1 MPSIDRGRRRDAGH
15 ADVRAARGVRRRHVR
30 RDGCEPPRRA
40 VTPFIVRHLGA
51 GVSPHRAHPNCP
63 ARHSR
68 CQMSCLSSGTGRD
81 SRATTSRATTAG
93 KRATLQ
99 PRAARVM
106 SNYAPMETD
115 LNGRHSPPGAYAV
128 APPAPHIALPKRPAK
143 LGSSGRP
150 ITLVAN
156 HFFVDVRRMV
166 ELSLYDVT
174 ITPPAAPVRNDAP
187 PGRGPPRQ
195 QERVL
200 PARLCRCAPRPPR
213 PRPPERH
220 GRVPV
225 DTSEPPKS

>member
-1 MPSIDRGRRRDAGH
+1 
-15 ADVRAARGVRRRHVR
+15 
-30 RDGCEPPRRA
+30 
-40 VTPFIVRHLGA
+40 
-51 GVSPHRAHPNCP
+51 
-63 ARHSR
+63 
-68 CQMSCLSSGTGRD
+68 
-81 SRATTSRATTAG
+81 
-93 KRATLQ
+93 
-99 PRAARVM
+99 M

-156 HFFVDVRRMV
+156 HFFVDVRRGDGDVV
-166 ELSLYDVT
+166 EGELDH
-174 ITPPAAPVRNDAP
+174 PPAAPVRQDAP

-200 PARLCRCAPRPPR
+200 PARLCRCASRPPR

-225 DTSEPPKS
+225 DTSEPPKT

>member
-1 MPSIDRGRRRDAGH
+1 MGGSRRPSSLRATRWM
-15 ADVRAARGVRRRHVR
+15 RAASSRGDSGHR
-30 RDGCEPPRRA
+30 PP
-40 VTPFIVRHLGA
+40 
-51 GVSPHRAHPNCP
+51 
-63 ARHSR
+63 SR
-68 CQMSCLSSGTGRD
+68 CGCIATPVPSQTARPVTLAAKCPVSRPRVLGRAET
-81 SRATTSRATTAG
+81 REQRLREQRPRG

-174 ITPPAAPVRNDAP
+174 ITPPAAPVRQDAP

>member
-1 MPSIDRGRRRDAGH
+1 
-15 ADVRAARGVRRRHVR
+15 
-30 RDGCEPPRRA
+30 
-40 VTPFIVRHLGA
+40 
-51 GVSPHRAHPNCP
+51 
-63 ARHSR
+63 
-68 CQMSCLSSGTGRD
+68 
-81 SRATTSRATTAG
+81 
-93 KRATLQ
+93 
-99 PRAARVM
+99 M

-200 PARLCRCAPRPPR
+200 PARLCRCAPRPLR